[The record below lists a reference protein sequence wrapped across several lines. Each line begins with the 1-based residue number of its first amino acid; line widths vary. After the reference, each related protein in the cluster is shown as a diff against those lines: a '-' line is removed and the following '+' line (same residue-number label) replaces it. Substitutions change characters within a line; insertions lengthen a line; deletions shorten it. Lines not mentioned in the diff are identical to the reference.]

1 MFAKIINNPQSN
13 KTGCLLRNIL
23 VKPLT

>member
-1 MFAKIINNPQSN
+1 MNSYSESN